1 MGQIVRMPKLG
12 LTMTE
17 GTILRWL
24 KKEGEEVRQGEPLL
38 EIETD
43 KVNLEEEA
51 PASGILRKI
60 LAPEGSVV
68 EVGKEIAVIAEQDE
82 PLPELGE
89 AGGPNALLKAR
100 ADVSG
105 TEDQPVLDET
115 DARDDE
121 MAGKIKASP
130 AAKRVARE
138 HGVDLRMVTPTG
150 PDGRIVEKDVLAF
163 VESRKVRATPVAKRI
178 AQEKG
183 IDLSLIEK
191 PEGGR
196 ITKQDV
202 MEAVEA
208 ASSAKQECSVIP
220 WTGMRKVISEK
231 MTKAKKEIPHFYLTL
246 EVDMSKV
253 LELREKLLPKVQEM
267 SGTKLSI
274 NDILIKAA
282 AVALAEFPAVN
293 SSAGEEGILVK
304 NRINIGLAVAL
315 ENGLVV
321 PVVKDADKK
330 GLARISKETAELIR
344 KAREGKLLHDD
355 YQGGT
360 FTISNL
366 GMYDIEEFSA
376 IINAPESAIL
386 AVGKIMK
393 KPVVTEGDQIAVRP
407 MMKVT
412 LSCDHRVID
421 GALGAK
427 FLRRIKQ
434 LLEDPVEMLL

>member
-1 MGQIVRMPKLG
+1 MAEIVRMPKLG

-17 GTILRWL
+17 GRIIRWL

-51 PASGILRKI
+51 PASGILRKV

-68 EVGKEIAVIAEQDE
+68 EVGKEIAVIAKKDE
-82 PLPELGE
+82 PLPELGQ
-89 AGGPNALLKAR
+89 ASGPNALLNAR
-100 ADVSG
+100 SDISG
-105 TEDQPVLDET
+105 TEDQPMPDET
-115 DARDDE
+115 
-121 MAGKIKASP
+121 GKIKASP

-163 VESRKVRATPVAKRI
+163 VESRKVRATPVAKKI

-183 IDLSLIEK
+183 IDLSIIEK
-191 PEGGR
+191 PQGER

-208 ASSAKQECSVIP
+208 APSANQEYNLIP

-231 MTKAKKEIPHFYLTL
+231 MTKSKKEIPHFYLTL
-246 EVDMSKV
+246 EVDMGSV
-253 LELREKLLPKVQEM
+253 LELREKLAPKVQEM
-267 SGTKLSI
+267 NGTKLSI

-282 AVALAEFPAVN
+282 AVALAEFPVVN

-321 PVVKDADKK
+321 PVVRDADKK
-330 GLARISKETAELIR
+330 GLARISKETSELIT
-344 KAREGKLLHDD
+344 KAREGKLLPDD

-393 KPVVTEGDQIAVRP
+393 KPVVTENDEIAVRP
-407 MMKVT
+407 MMKMT

-421 GALGAK
+421 GALGAR

-434 LLEDPVEMLL
+434 LLEDPIEMLL

>member
-68 EVGKEIAVIAEQDE
+68 EVGKEIAVIAEKDE

-163 VESRKVRATPVAKRI
+163 VESRKVRATPVAKKI

-196 ITKQDV
+196 ITKRDV

-208 ASSAKQECSVIP
+208 ASSAKQEYSVIP
-220 WTGMRKVISEK
+220 WTGMRKAISEK
-231 MTKAKKEIPHFYLTL
+231 MTKSKKEIPHFYLTL

-253 LELREKLLPKVQEM
+253 LELREKLAPKVQEM
-267 SGTKLSI
+267 
-274 NDILIKAA
+274 
-282 AVALAEFPAVN
+282 
-293 SSAGEEGILVK
+293 
-304 NRINIGLAVAL
+304 
-315 ENGLVV
+315 
-321 PVVKDADKK
+321 
-330 GLARISKETAELIR
+330 
-344 KAREGKLLHDD
+344 
-355 YQGGT
+355 
-360 FTISNL
+360 
-366 GMYDIEEFSA
+366 
-376 IINAPESAIL
+376 
-386 AVGKIMK
+386 
-393 KPVVTEGDQIAVRP
+393 
-407 MMKVT
+407 
-412 LSCDHRVID
+412 
-421 GALGAK
+421 
-427 FLRRIKQ
+427 
-434 LLEDPVEMLL
+434 

>member
-1 MGQIVRMPKLG
+1 VIRMAQIVRMPKLG

-24 KKEGEEVRQGEPLL
+24 KKEGEEVKQGEPLL

-43 KVNLEEEA
+43 KVTLEEEA
-51 PASGILRKI
+51 PASGILKKI

-68 EVGKEIAVIAEQDE
+68 EVGKEIAIIGGEDE

-89 AGGPNALLKAR
+89 VDKANAEFEGAGAG
-100 ADVSG
+100 S
-105 TEDQPVLDET
+105 EPVPAEAET
-115 DARDDE
+115 AKDGVG
-121 MAGKIKASP
+121 GKVKASP

-163 VESRKVRATPVAKRI
+163 VESRKVRATPVAKKI

-191 PEGGR
+191 PEGER
-196 ITKQDV
+196 ITKRDV

-208 ASSAKQECSVIP
+208 ASSAKQEYSVIP

-231 MTKAKKEIPHFYLTL
+231 MTKAKAEIPHFYLTL

-282 AVALAEFPAVN
+282 AVALAEFPVVN

-344 KAREGKLLHDD
+344 KAREGKLLPDD

-393 KPVVTEGDQIAVRP
+393 KPVVTENDEIAVRP
-407 MMKVT
+407 MMKLT

-421 GALGAK
+421 GALGAR

-434 LLEDPVEMLL
+434 LLEDPIEMLL

>member
-1 MGQIVRMPKLG
+1 MAQIVRMPKLG

-24 KKEGEEVRQGEPLL
+24 KKEGEEVKQGEPLL

-51 PASGILRKI
+51 PASGILKKI

-68 EVGKEIAVIAEQDE
+68 EVGKEIAIIGGEDE

-89 AGGPNALLKAR
+89 VDKANAEFEGAGAG
-100 ADVSG
+100 S
-105 TEDQPVLDET
+105 EPVPAEAET
-115 DARDDE
+115 AKDGIG
-121 MAGKIKASP
+121 GKVKASP

-163 VESRKVRATPVAKRI
+163 VESRKVRATPVAKKT

-191 PEGGR
+191 PEGER
-196 ITKQDV
+196 ITKRDV

-208 ASSAKQECSVIP
+208 ASSAKQEYSVIP

-231 MTKAKKEIPHFYLTL
+231 MTKSKKEIPHFYLTL

-253 LELREKLLPKVQEM
+253 LELREKLMPKVQEM

-282 AVALAEFPAVN
+282 AAALAEFPAVN

-321 PVVKDADKK
+321 PVVRDADKK

-344 KAREGKLLHDD
+344 KAREGKLLPDD

-393 KPVVTEGDQIAVRP
+393 KPVVTEDDEIAVRP
-407 MMKVT
+407 MMKLT

-434 LLEDPVEMLL
+434 LLEDPIEMLL

>member
-1 MGQIVRMPKLG
+1 MAQIVRMPKLG

-24 KKEGEEVRQGEPLL
+24 KKEGEEVKQGEPLL

-51 PASGILRKI
+51 PVTGILRKI
-60 LAPEGSVV
+60 LVPEGSVV
-68 EVGKEIAVIAEQDE
+68 EVGKEIAIIAEPDE
-82 PLPELGE
+82 PLPELE
-89 AGGPNALLKAR
+89 KSSRPNALLNER
-100 ADVSG
+100 STVS
-105 TEDQPVLDET
+105 EMENQQVLDGT
-115 DARDDE
+115 DARDEE

-163 VESRKVRATPVAKRI
+163 VESRKVRATPVAKKI

-183 IDLSLIEK
+183 IDLSIIEK
-191 PEGGR
+191 PEGER

-208 ASSAKQECSVIP
+208 ASSAKQEYSVIP
-220 WTGMRKVISEK
+220 WTGMRKAISEK
-231 MTKAKKEIPHFYLTL
+231 MTKSKKEIPHFYLTL

-253 LELREKLLPKVQEM
+253 LELKEKLAPKVQEM

-274 NDILIKAA
+274 NDILIKAC

-321 PVVKDADKK
+321 PVVRDADKK
-330 GLARISKETAELIR
+330 GLARISKETAELIT
-344 KAREGKLLHDD
+344 KAREGKLLPDD

-393 KPVVTEGDQIAVRP
+393 KPVVTEDDKIAVRP
-407 MMKVT
+407 MMKMT

-421 GALGAK
+421 GALGAR

-434 LLEDPVEMLL
+434 LLEDPIEMLL

>member
-1 MGQIVRMPKLG
+1 MAEIVRMPKLG

-17 GTILRWL
+17 GRIIRWL

-68 EVGKEIAVIAEQDE
+68 EVGKEIAVIAEKDE
-82 PLPELGE
+82 PMPELGE
-89 AGGPNALLKAR
+89 AGGTNALLNAR
-100 ADVSG
+100 SDISG
-105 TEDQPVLDET
+105 TEDQPMPDET
-115 DARDDE
+115 
-121 MAGKIKASP
+121 GKIKASP

-163 VESRKVRATPVAKRI
+163 VESRKVRATPVAKKI

-183 IDLSLIEK
+183 IDLSIIEK
-191 PEGGR
+191 PQGER

-208 ASSAKQECSVIP
+208 ASSANQEYSLIL

-231 MTKAKKEIPHFYLTL
+231 MTNSKKEIPHFYLTL
-246 EVDMSKV
+246 EVDMGSV
-253 LELREKLLPKVQEM
+253 LELREKLAPKVQEM

-282 AVALAEFPAVN
+282 AVALAEFPVVN

-321 PVVKDADKK
+321 PVVRDADKK
-330 GLARISKETAELIR
+330 GLARISKETSELIT
-344 KAREGKLLHDD
+344 KAREGKLLPDD

-393 KPVVTEGDQIAVRP
+393 KPVVTENDEIAVRP
-407 MMKVT
+407 MMKMT

-421 GALGAK
+421 GALGAR

-434 LLEDPVEMLL
+434 LLEDPIEMLL